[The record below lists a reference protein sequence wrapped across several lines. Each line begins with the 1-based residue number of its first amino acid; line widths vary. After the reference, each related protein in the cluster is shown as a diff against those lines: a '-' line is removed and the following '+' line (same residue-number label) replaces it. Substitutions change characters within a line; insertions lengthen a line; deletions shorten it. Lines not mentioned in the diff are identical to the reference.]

1 MGNLTAS
8 TMFLASAVA
17 STAGT
22 LYNIQ
27 AQKAA
32 LKRENARLETESQVA
47 QIQAKEEENAR
58 RRQLN
63 QTIASNIAF
72 QSASS
77 YYDDS
82 RSFLNINKQ
91 VRHAAEKDVASIRL
105 QGQLVQ
111 TKFRD
116 TVFENDLKKDAI
128 TFGGYTSAMSE
139 LTLGYAQYKY
149 YKGA

>member
-1 MGNLTAS
+1 
-8 TMFLASAVA
+8 MFLASAVA

-72 QSASS
+72 QSTAA

-82 RSFLNINKQ
+82 RSFLNINKS
-91 VRHAAEKDVASIRL
+91 ATKKAEKDMANIRMMGKSVTL
-105 QGQLVQ
+105 KYREQM
-111 TKFRD
+111 
-116 TVFENDLKKDAI
+116 FENDVATRNKV
-128 TFGGYTSAMSE
+128 FGGWISIGSGLTS
-139 LTLGYAQYKY
+139 GYAMYDY
-149 YKGA
+149 YKGTGTKPKSEG

>member
-1 MGNLTAS
+1 MGVTAG
-8 TMFLASAVA
+8 TMMMVSAVA
-17 STAGT
+17 SAAGT
-22 LYNIQ
+22 LYSVQ

-32 LKRENARLETESQVA
+32 LKRENARLETESQVSK
-47 QIQAKEEENAR
+47 IQAKEQENAR

-111 TKFRD
+111 TKFRH
-116 TVFENDLKKDAI
+116 TIFENDMKRDAI

-149 YKGA
+149 YKV